1 MSDCIYRILIVDD
14 LPDNLLLMQTVLEAE
29 GCGIELANGGQ
40 SALAK
45 VEAAVPDP
53 ILLDVMMP
61 DMNGYEVVQRIW
73 QKPELSSISI
83 LLVTAHE
90 QAKVIEGLEAGAN
103 GFICKPI
110 DFDELLMQVKALLQ
124 FRDELCAGR

>member
-1 MSDCIYRILIVDD
+1 
-14 LPDNLLLMQTVLEAE
+14 MQTVLEAE

>member
-1 MSDCIYRILIVDD
+1 
-14 LPDNLLLMQTVLEAE
+14 MQTVLEAE
-29 GCGIELANGGQ
+29 GYGIELANGGQ

-45 VEAAVPDP
+45 VEAAVPDL

-61 DMNGYEVVQRIW
+61 DMNGYEVVQRIRR
-73 QKPELSSISI
+73 KPELSSIPI

-110 DFDELLMQVKALLQ
+110 DFDKLLMQVKALLQ
-124 FRDELCAGR
+124 FRDETCTGR